1 MPKKKIYF
9 AIDLGASSGRTIA
22 GEFDGRR
29 LSIEEV
35 HRFMNNPVNVESG
48 IYWDILYLFFEI
60 KKSISMATSKYKSNL
75 ISLGVDTWGVDYGLI
90 DRNGKLIGNPYCY
103 RDSRTKSMERLAC
116 QKIPREKIYA
126 KTGIHFIFLNTLN
139 QLLAE
144 KQTESI
150 AINLADKILF
160 IPDLINYWLTGIK
173 INEYSVAST
182 SQMINPWTKDWDIS
196 IINAMGFPESIF
208 GEIVQPAT
216 SLGKLL
222 PNIADTTNSN
232 NLQVITVAS
241 HDTASAVVS
250 IPKNKNHSAFL
261 SSGTW
266 SLMGIKNKTPII
278 NNQSYS
284 LNFTNYGGFK
294 DSILFLK
301 NICGMWLIEEC
312 RRKWSLED
320 QSMDYKSM
328 MQMIE
333 DSKSSDVYIFPDHPS
348 FILPGNMPE
357 KILAFFRKTGQNLT
371 QDKGTLLRAILESLA
386 LRYKSVFNHLEMLCG
401 DQLEVLNIIGGGSQ
415 NHVLNQFT
423 ANAINRPVIAGPIEA
438 TTIGNVIVQ
447 MLAQKEIYTLEEG
460 NEIIRDS
467 FKTITYTPENIDVW
481 KEAYY
486 RYQRLENVI

>member
-1 MPKKKIYF
+1 M
-9 AIDLGASSGRTIA
+9 
-22 GEFDGRR
+22 
-29 LSIEEV
+29 
-35 HRFMNNPVNVESG
+35 
-48 IYWDILYLFFEI
+48 
-60 KKSISMATSKYKSNL
+60 
-75 ISLGVDTWGVDYGLI
+75 
-90 DRNGKLIGNPYCY
+90 
-103 RDSRTKSMERLAC
+103 
-116 QKIPREKIYA
+116 
-126 KTGIHFIFLNTLN
+126 
-139 QLLAE
+139 
-144 KQTESI
+144 
-150 AINLADKILF
+150 
-160 IPDLINYWLTGIK
+160 
-173 INEYSVAST
+173 
-182 SQMINPWTKDWDIS
+182 
-196 IINAMGFPESIF
+196 
-208 GEIVQPAT
+208 
-216 SLGKLL
+216 
-222 PNIADTTNSN
+222 
-232 NLQVITVAS
+232 
-241 HDTASAVVS
+241 
-250 IPKNKNHSAFL
+250 

-357 KILAFFRKTGQNLT
+357 KILTFFRKTGQNLP

-386 LRYKSVFNHLEMLCG
+386 LRYKSVFKHLEMLCG

-415 NHVLNQFT
+415 NHILNQFT

-438 TTIGNVIVQ
+438 TTIGNIIVQ
-447 MLAQKEIYTLEEG
+447 MFAQKEINTLEEG

-486 RYQRLENVI
+486 RYQPLENVI